1 MLRRVGFFREF
12 RGVGAPSLVDAQS
25 GVSFDRRAQSYLQGG
40 TVLVAVPGVITW
52 PETGRVLCA
61 GHIRTD
67 GEWCWPEELSFLVVT
82 NRLLLPPEF
91 LLRMESLNW
100 VAPSISLDELAAL
113 EHEVSAV

>member
-52 PETGRVLCA
+52 PETGRVA
-61 GHIRTD
+61 Q
-67 GEWCWPEELSFLVVT
+67 VT
-82 NRLLLPPEF
+82 STT
-91 LLRMESLNW
+91 MENGVGLKNSR
-100 VAPSISLDELAAL
+100 SS
-113 EHEVSAV
+113 